1 MSNFSG
7 LSANSGLSDVLS
19 RFQKNTAALLQ
30 LLNSIMCA
38 DGELARGER
47 EAIAAYVSGLNNVPY
62 CIFYHTMFSEV
73 FSGPIEATN
82 ARISPLTE
90 YARCLCEGTQ
100 SELNDA
106 FTAALDAGWSEQAV
120 YEVVEI
126 CGVFNFVNGIVR
138 AADLAKPAAAPDPR
152 PTAEGLKDSY
162 LAMAGNIERG

>member
-1 MSNFSG
+1 MANFSG
-7 LSANSGLSDVLS
+7 LSANSGLTDVLN
-19 RFQKNTAALLQ
+19 RFPKNAATLLQ
-30 LLNSIMCA
+30 LLNAIMCD
-38 DGELARGER
+38 DGELSRGER
-47 EAIAAYVSGLNNVPY
+47 EAIAAYVSGLNKVPY

-82 ARISPLTE
+82 RRISPLTE

-106 FTAALDAGWSEQAV
+106 FAAALDAGWSEQAV

-138 AADLAKPAAAPDPR
+138 AADLVKPSAAPDPG
-152 PTAEGLKDSY
+152 PTRDGLKDSY
-162 LAMAGNIERG
+162 LAMAGNIERS